1 MTDPTAIPESLLPRG
16 VKDFL
21 PAKAAKI
28 AYLKHTLEQVFARWA
43 FRPILPPSLEYLE
56 VLERGLGEGLRH
68 RTFRFDDRQ
77 NGQLVA
83 FTPDMTPQVARIVAT
98 RMNKA
103 PLPLRLCYSGRV
115 LRHTEQQA
123 GKDREIY
130 QSGVELIGLASPEAD
145 AEMVAMAVEGLQALG
160 AGEFTIDIGQV
171 EFFRG
176 VMADLPLN
184 HAQARAVQ
192 DAIARKDSS
201 TLPAC

>member
-83 FTPDMTPQVARIVAT
+83 ITPDMTPQVARIVAT

-103 PLPLRLCYSGRV
+103 CLLYTSPSPR
-115 LRHTEQQA
+115 
-123 GKDREIY
+123 DR
-130 QSGVELIGLASPEAD
+130 G
-145 AEMVAMAVEGLQALG
+145 
-160 AGEFTIDIGQV
+160 
-171 EFFRG
+171 
-176 VMADLPLN
+176 
-184 HAQARAVQ
+184 
-192 DAIARKDSS
+192 
-201 TLPAC
+201 